1 MTTGNTTPWA
11 RPLSGRDPAEAHRAS
26 TPLELFFDL
35 TFVVAIASAAAQL
48 HHGLSEGHWNALGGY
63 FFVFFGIWWAWMNY
77 SWFASAYDTDDVV
90 WRVMTLIGM
99 AGMLV
104 LAAGVPR
111 AFNEGQLGVLILGYV
126 IMRVPMVFQ
135 WSRAARH
142 DPVRARTARTYA
154 TGLAALQ
161 FIWVVWA
168 LLGQPGGSA
177 FVVALIV
184 CEVFLPPIAERHGTT
199 PWHPEHMV
207 ERYSLMTIIVLGEVL
222 LSTTGAIGVILD
234 GGTLSGQ
241 LIMTVIGGL
250 LIVFCLW
257 WFYFKHSHAQ
267 QLEEDGTRPAFVWGY
282 GHYLL
287 YAAIAAVGAGLGV
300 CIDVLEHVAHVSS
313 RAATLSLGVP
323 VAVALVLMGFLHAR
337 DVASWEWAVRAGGT
351 AGAVLIVAL
360 AGWEPGLSVLL
371 IGLVLVA
378 SLVLYLVGTDPS
390 LAEQPHGPTDRLTS
404 AEAPNG

>member
-154 TGLAALQ
+154 DRPRRTA
-161 FIWVVWA
+161 IH
-168 LLGQPGGSA
+168 LGG
-177 FVVALIV
+177 
-184 CEVFLPPIAERHGTT
+184 
-199 PWHPEHMV
+199 
-207 ERYSLMTIIVLGEVL
+207 
-222 LSTTGAIGVILD
+222 
-234 GGTLSGQ
+234 
-241 LIMTVIGGL
+241 
-250 LIVFCLW
+250 
-257 WFYFKHSHAQ
+257 
-267 QLEEDGTRPAFVWGY
+267 
-282 GHYLL
+282 
-287 YAAIAAVGAGLGV
+287 VGAP
-300 CIDVLEHVAHVSS
+300 
-313 RAATLSLGVP
+313 RAAGWVGVRR
-323 VAVALVLMGFLHAR
+323 G
-337 DVASWEWAVRAGGT
+337 
-351 AGAVLIVAL
+351 
-360 AGWEPGLSVLL
+360 
-371 IGLVLVA
+371 
-378 SLVLYLVGTDPS
+378 
-390 LAEQPHGPTDRLTS
+390 PHCV
-404 AEAPNG
+404 

>member
-323 VAVALVLMGFLHAR
+323 VAVALVVTGYMHAR
-337 DVASWEWAVRAGGT
+337 DVESWQWAVRAGGT
-351 AGAVLIVAL
+351 AAAVLVVAV
-360 AGWEPGLSVLL
+360 AGWETGLTVLL
-371 IGLVLVA
+371 IAAVLVA
-378 SLVLYLVGTDPS
+378 SLVLYLVQSDPAP
-390 LAEQPHGPTDRLTS
+390 AEQLHGTTDRSTTS
-404 AEAPNG
+404 EAQNG